1 MKPPLSRFAYQSA
14 LPPCSTSVA
23 QAVGSASMGSV
34 MTAARSPGIVAD
46 RRFYMGAAAALV
58 GVTFIGFAPSY
69 YLANAFDA
77 PAMSPLVHLHGIVF
91 STWMLLFFGQTWLI
105 AARRADLH
113 RIAGMFGAG
122 LAVVMVVLGIA
133 VAIESGRLGHG
144 PPTRNQP
151 AFLIQPLAD
160 ITLFAALVAFGVH
173 YRARSGYHKRLMLLA
188 TMMLAIAPLTRI
200 ARMTGMPFDR
210 PVIGGMLL
218 ADIFLVALIAF
229 DLRNGRLHPVT
240 LWAGG
245 IFLLSQ
251 PLRMFVGQTAIW
263 QDFARTLIG

>member
-1 MKPPLSRFAYQSA
+1 
-14 LPPCSTSVA
+14 
-23 QAVGSASMGSV
+23 MGSV

-77 PAMSPLVHLHGIVF
+77 PALSPLVHLHGIVF

-122 LAVVMVVLGIA
+122 LAVVMVVLGIV

-160 ITLFAALVAFGVH
+160 ITLFQKRIQGSLFGESNPNWDILRQVEL
-173 YRARSGYHKRLMLLA
+173 YRSGVLKLDEVITKTYTLDELPQGYEDMHAGKNQK
-188 TMMLAIAPLTRI
+188 
-200 ARMTGMPFDR
+200 GVVVFD
-210 PVIGGMLL
+210 
-218 ADIFLVALIAF
+218 
-229 DLRNGRLHPVT
+229 
-240 LWAGG
+240 
-245 IFLLSQ
+245 
-251 PLRMFVGQTAIW
+251 
-263 QDFARTLIG
+263 